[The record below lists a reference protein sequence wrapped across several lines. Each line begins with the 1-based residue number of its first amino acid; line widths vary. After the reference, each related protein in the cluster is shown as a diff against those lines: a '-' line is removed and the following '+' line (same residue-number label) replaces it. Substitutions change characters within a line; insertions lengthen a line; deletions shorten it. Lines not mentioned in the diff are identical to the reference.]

1 MLFFGNRLRLAAI
14 LSRRARPPL
23 RNSENPIKKGAAAD
37 PHRQQ
42 HLDGIAYFASAKAA
56 APEPAMRPQVNALEM
71 VKPM

>member
-1 MLFFGNRLRLAAI
+1 MIAKRLFLNH
-14 LSRRARPPL
+14 SP
-23 RNSENPIKKGAAAD
+23 SEWFSFIQKGAAAD

-56 APEPAMRPQVNALEM
+56 ALEPAMRPQVNALEM